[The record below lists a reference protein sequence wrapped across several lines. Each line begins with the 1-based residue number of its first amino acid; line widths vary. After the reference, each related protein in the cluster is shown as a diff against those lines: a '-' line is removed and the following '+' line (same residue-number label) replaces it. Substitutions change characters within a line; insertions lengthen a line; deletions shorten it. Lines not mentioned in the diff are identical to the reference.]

1 CRIIIVSHVHY
12 HLPNYVPGPKEPEQ
26 APPLPKFVL
35 EPIYL
40 EFTPLEDEI
49 LPVEE
54 QPLPVADSSTA
65 DSLRYIPG
73 LILRRIQLIIL
84 SMEETMMSHSTM
96 MRMTMM
102 MILRRIG
109 TRMRRRST

>member
-1 CRIIIVSHVHY
+1 IGSPGVKGPPMMPEDPYTYVVATFQSLP
-12 HLPNYVPGPKEPEQ
+12 LPNYVPGPKEPEQ

-65 DSLRYIPG
+65 DSLRYIP
-73 LILRRIQLIIL
+73 
-84 SMEETMMSHSTM
+84 
-96 MRMTMM
+96 
-102 MILRRIG
+102 
-109 TRMRRRST
+109 